1 MSDVKTKSL
10 SALEQKMQGLS
21 SDSLRYQILNH
32 TKHFKT
38 SWVELGQALYSAW
51 KDKLYKEW
59 GFSTFEAYT
68 AKEIGIRS
76 QTALK
81 LLRSYYFL
89 EKEEPRLLR
98 KEYADQ
104 AQASSMPTL
113 DSIDTLRL
121 AQKKSLD
128 KEDFLR
134 IKNNVLEKG
143 KDAKEI
149 KKDLTLLMQQRQE
162 LEPEEARQKRKLT
175 QLRRLISVLT
185 SLREEIAVAK
195 ALPAAMI
202 KEIDKL
208 IRNLTEQMPQP

>member
-1 MSDVKTKSL
+1 M
-10 SALEQKMQGLS
+10 
-21 SDSLRYQILNH
+21 
-32 TKHFKT
+32 
-38 SWVELGQALYSAW
+38 
-51 KDKLYKEW
+51 
-59 GFSTFEAYT
+59 
-68 AKEIGIRS
+68 
-76 QTALK
+76 
-81 LLRSYYFL
+81 
-89 EKEEPRLLR
+89 
-98 KEYADQ
+98 
-104 AQASSMPTL
+104 
-113 DSIDTLRL
+113 
-121 AQKKSLD
+121 
-128 KEDFLR
+128 
-134 IKNNVLEKG
+134 LEKG

>member
-121 AQKKSLD
+121 AQKRAWTRKIFYGLKIMCS
-128 KEDFLR
+128 KR
-134 IKNNVLEKG
+134 
-143 KDAKEI
+143 AKMPKRS
-149 KKDLTLLMQQRQE
+149 KKT
-162 LEPEEARQKRKLT
+162 
-175 QLRRLISVLT
+175 
-185 SLREEIAVAK
+185 
-195 ALPAAMI
+195 
-202 KEIDKL
+202 
-208 IRNLTEQMPQP
+208 